1 MSLLSK
7 IKSYFHFTSF
17 IPKLNNKKQLL
28 KHDTI
33 TILEHKTATKP
44 LEFTLWPQWP
54 DKIISYIMCPKC
66 NQNILISTNHTVTIN
81 QDGKITID
89 PSVLH
94 VSCGAHFWVN
104 ENNVSHV

>member
-1 MSLLSK
+1 
-7 IKSYFHFTSF
+7 
-17 IPKLNNKKQLL
+17 L